1 VGTGNSFL
9 EKGLLKVSDDW
20 AAFLFSKLMLEGA
33 KEMKRK
39 KEIITDVFLLMTFM
53 VLTLVSPA
61 LLHAGSLPDTGQT
74 KCYDNAGNEINPCP
88 SPGQSF
94 YGQDGNYTC
103 NPHSYTLLAG
113 GIMVQDNVT
122 GLIWQ
127 KDTAPGTYNW
137 DHAVSYCENL
147 ILGGYSDWRLP
158 TIKELTTIVDSSI
171 PYPGP
176 TINTD
181 YFPNT
186 VSSFYWSSA
195 TLASILT
202 TPGTSISTVA
212 ASAATISPTAPT
224 CGRCAGDSD
233 W

>member
-1 VGTGNSFL
+1 
-9 EKGLLKVSDDW
+9 
-20 AAFLFSKLMLEGA
+20 
-33 KEMKRK
+33 
-39 KEIITDVFLLMTFM
+39 
-53 VLTLVSPA
+53 
-61 LLHAGSLPDTGQT
+61 
-74 KCYDNAGNEINPCP
+74 
-88 SPGQSF
+88 
-94 YGQDGNYTC
+94 
-103 NPHSYTLLAG
+103 
-113 GIMVQDNVT
+113 MVQDNVT

-186 VSSFYWSSA
+186 VSSNYWSS
-195 TLASILT
+195 T
-202 TPGTSISTVA
+202 TY
-212 ASAATISPTAPT
+212 APYPLHAWVVYFHY
-224 CGRCAGDSD
+224 GNFVYYSNKSYYYYVRAVRSGQ
-233 W
+233 